1 MELEGKTAIVTGAT
15 GGIGRAVAER
25 FAREGAR
32 LALAYHQ
39 DEEGMASLE
48 AGCRAL
54 GAEVLAVRGDLRAR
68 EAAQAL
74 CERALERFGA
84 VHLLVN
90 NAALSHEDLL
100 ATLSDDDLEAMLAL
114 NVAALVRLSR
124 AVLRPMLRQRQG
136 CIINLSSVLAGK
148 PGPGNAVYAGSKG
161 FVEAFT
167 RALAVEVGRKGIRVN
182 AVAPG
187 VIETS
192 MSRTVR
198 ALAGAE
204 LQERVALGRFG
215 APEEVAELVAF
226 LASERAA
233 YISGAVL
240 PVDGAFRG
248 G

>member
-1 MELEGKTAIVTGAT
+1 MELEGQTAILTGAT
-15 GGIGRAVAER
+15 GGIGRAIA
-25 FAREGAR
+25 ARLARAGAR
-32 LALAYHQ
+32 LVLAYHR
-39 DEEGMASLE
+39 DEAGMAELE
-48 AGCRAL
+48 ASCRAL
-54 GAEVLAVRGDLRAR
+54 GAEVLAVRGDLRSG
-68 EAAQAL
+68 EAVAAL
-74 CERALERFGA
+74 CDGALSRFGS

-90 NAALSHEDLL
+90 NAALSREDLL
-100 ATLSDDDLEAMLAL
+100 ATLSDEDLEAMLAL
-114 NVAALVRLSR
+114 NVLALVRLSR
-124 AVLRPMLRQRQG
+124 AVLRPMLRQRRG
-136 CIINLSSVLAGK
+136 CIVNLSSVLAGK

-192 MSRTVR
+192 MSRAVR

-204 LQERVALGRFG
+204 LQERIPLGRFG

>member
-1 MELEGKTAIVTGAT
+1 MELEGQTAILTGAT
-15 GGIGRAVAER
+15 GGIGRAVA
-25 FAREGAR
+25 ARLARAGAR
-32 LALAYHQ
+32 LVLAYHR
-39 DEEGMASLE
+39 DEAGMTELE
-48 AGCRAL
+48 ASCRAL
-54 GAEVLAVRGDLRAR
+54 GAEVLAVRGDLGSA
-68 EAAQAL
+68 EAVPAL
-74 CERALERFGA
+74 CDRALERFGA

-90 NAALSHEDLL
+90 NAALSREDLL
-100 ATLSDDDLEAMLAL
+100 PTLSDEDLEAMLAL
-114 NVAALVRLSR
+114 NVLAVVRLSR
-124 AVLRPMLRQRQG
+124 AVLRPMLRQRRG
-136 CIINLSSVLAGK
+136 CIVNLSSVLAGK

-192 MSRTVR
+192 MSRAVR

-204 LQERVALGRFG
+204 LQERVPLGRFG
-215 APEEVAELVAF
+215 RPEEVAELVAF
-226 LASERAA
+226 LASDRAA